1 MELNSKQQKVYDF
14 LLECESRG
22 LPPTV
27 REICAATGLGSTS
40 TAFSILNVLEEKGLI
55 TRASGS
61 SRAISVV
68 SAAKSVSVPLVGV
81 VTAGLPILA
90 IENIEEYLP
99 LPASVSRGREMFAL
113 RVKGMSMMN
122 AGILSGDIVYAEK
135 TPSAEQG
142 DILLETRS
150 RYFIAHSRLRNGRA
164 TRSLDALIL
173 REGIGERYRTSVL
186 WVHEP
191 VMPGIDG

>member
-40 TAFSILNVLEEKGLI
+40 TAFSILNSLEEKGLI

-122 AGILSGDIVYAEK
+122 AGILNGDIVYAEK

-142 DILLETRS
+142 DIVV
-150 RYFIAHSRLRNGRA
+150 
-164 TRSLDALIL
+164 ALIGDEATVKRL
-173 REGIGERYRTSVL
+173 DLSTGRVVL
-186 WVHEP
+186 MPENEAFEP
-191 VMPGIDG
+191 IVPDECEILGRVVASFRQY

>member
-40 TAFSILNVLEEKGLI
+40 TAFSILNALEEKGLI

-142 DILLETRS
+142 DIVV
-150 RYFIAHSRLRNGRA
+150 
-164 TRSLDALIL
+164 ALIGDEATVKRL
-173 REGIGERYRTSVL
+173 DLSTGRVVL
-186 WVHEP
+186 MPENEAFEP
-191 VMPGIDG
+191 IVPDECEILGRVVASFRQY

>member
-1 MELNSKQQKVYDF
+1 MELNNKQQKVYDF

-22 LPPTV
+22 LPTTV

-40 TAFSILNVLEEKGLI
+40 TAFSILNTLEEKGLI

-113 RVKGMSMMN
+113 RVRGMSMMN

-142 DILLETRS
+142 DIVV
-150 RYFIAHSRLRNGRA
+150 
-164 TRSLDALIL
+164 ALIGDEATVKRL
-173 REGIGERYRTSVL
+173 DLSTGRVVL
-186 WVHEP
+186 MPENEAFEP
-191 VMPGIDG
+191 IVPDECEILGRVVASFRQY

>member
-113 RVKGMSMMN
+113 RVRGMSMMN

-142 DILLETRS
+142 DIVV
-150 RYFIAHSRLRNGRA
+150 
-164 TRSLDALIL
+164 ALIGDEATVKRL
-173 REGIGERYRTSVL
+173 DLSTGRVVL
-186 WVHEP
+186 MPENEAFEP
-191 VMPGIDG
+191 IVPDECEILGRVVASFRQY

>member
-40 TAFSILNVLEEKGLI
+40 TAFSILNSLEEKGLI

-142 DILLETRS
+142 DIVV
-150 RYFIAHSRLRNGRA
+150 
-164 TRSLDALIL
+164 ALIGDEATVKRL
-173 REGIGERYRTSVL
+173 DLSTGRVVL
-186 WVHEP
+186 MPENEAFEP
-191 VMPGIDG
+191 IVPDECEILGRVVASFRQY

>member
-122 AGILSGDIVYAEK
+122 AGILNGDIVYAEK

-142 DILLETRS
+142 DIVV
-150 RYFIAHSRLRNGRA
+150 
-164 TRSLDALIL
+164 ALIGDEATVKRL
-173 REGIGERYRTSVL
+173 DLSTGRVVL
-186 WVHEP
+186 MPENEAFEP
-191 VMPGIDG
+191 IVPDECEILGRVVASFRQY

>member
-142 DILLETRS
+142 DIVV
-150 RYFIAHSRLRNGRA
+150 
-164 TRSLDALIL
+164 ALIGDEATVKRL
-173 REGIGERYRTSVL
+173 DLSTGRVVL
-186 WVHEP
+186 MPENEAFEP
-191 VMPGIDG
+191 IVPDECEILGRVVASFRQY

>member
-40 TAFSILNVLEEKGLI
+40 TAFSILNALEEKGLI

-122 AGILSGDIVYAEK
+122 AGILNGDIVYAEK

-142 DILLETRS
+142 DIVV
-150 RYFIAHSRLRNGRA
+150 
-164 TRSLDALIL
+164 ALIGDEATVKRL
-173 REGIGERYRTSVL
+173 DLSTGRVVL
-186 WVHEP
+186 MPETEAFEP
-191 VMPGIDG
+191 IVPDECEILGRVVASFRQY

>member
-1 MELNSKQQKVYDF
+1 MELNNKQQKVYDF

-40 TAFSILNVLEEKGLI
+40 TAFSILNALEEKGLI

-90 IENIEEYLP
+90 IENIEEDLP

-113 RVKGMSMMN
+113 RVRGMSMMN

-142 DILLETRS
+142 DIVV
-150 RYFIAHSRLRNGRA
+150 
-164 TRSLDALIL
+164 ALIGDEATVKRL
-173 REGIGERYRTSVL
+173 DLSTGRVVL
-186 WVHEP
+186 MPENEAFEP
-191 VMPGIDG
+191 IVPDECEILGRVVASFRQY

>member
-122 AGILSGDIVYAEK
+122 AGILNGDIVYAEK

-142 DILLETRS
+142 DIVV
-150 RYFIAHSRLRNGRA
+150 
-164 TRSLDALIL
+164 ALIGDEATVKRL
-173 REGIGERYRTSVL
+173 DLSTGRVVL
-186 WVHEP
+186 MPENEAFEP
-191 VMPGIDG
+191 IVPDECEILGRVGASFRQS

>member
-1 MELNSKQQKVYDF
+1 MELNNKQQKVYDF

-40 TAFSILNVLEEKGLI
+40 TAFSILNALEEKGLI

-142 DILLETRS
+142 DIVV
-150 RYFIAHSRLRNGRA
+150 
-164 TRSLDALIL
+164 ALIGDEATVKRL
-173 REGIGERYRTSVL
+173 DLSTGRVVL
-186 WVHEP
+186 MPENEAFEP
-191 VMPGIDG
+191 IVPDECEILGRVVASFRQY

>member
-142 DILLETRS
+142 DIVV
-150 RYFIAHSRLRNGRA
+150 
-164 TRSLDALIL
+164 ALIGDEATVKRL
-173 REGIGERYRTSVL
+173 DLSTGRVVL
-186 WVHEP
+186 MSENEAFEP
-191 VMPGIDG
+191 IVPDECEILGRVVASFRQY